1 MIWFVRNMIVAWL
14 LTVSIAS
21 AAVTVELGGNGIERE
36 NAIASVVLPSECDDW
51 SGVVAMFEDGTPILA
66 QLSAGTPRQLYLLIE
81 SLGANE
87 HRRVEIHRDNE
98 GTNRLQASRI
108 RVVDQD
114 GSFRVFVG
122 KQMVLQYNHAMIE
135 SPAGLDP
142 IYRRSGHIHPLL
154 TPSGRLV
161 TDDFCPTDHTH
172 QHGVMFAWTNC
183 SFEGR
188 KVNFWEQKNRQA
200 VVRHSATRSV
210 LAGPVF
216 AELQTTIDHI
226 DTTSGKEIPVLSEDW
241 RVRVYNIA
249 DPFVFDLRS
258 RQRCVADS
266 PLTINQYHYGGMAI
280 RGHRTWTVGNSG
292 FLTSN
297 GKFRAGGNHDRPNWC
312 DMSGRVDGGVAG
324 VTLYCHP
331 GNFRAPQSVRLHP
344 SMPYFCYAPLV
355 LGDFQ
360 ISADEPFVSNYRFV
374 THDSEVDA
382 ATANQLWAD
391 YAHPIT
397 ASIVPSP

>member
-1 MIWFVRNMIVAWL
+1 MIVTWL
-14 LTVSIAS
+14 STVSIAS
-21 AAVTVELGGNGIERE
+21 AALTVELGGNGIERQ
-36 NAIASVVLPSECDDW
+36 NGVATVVLPSECDDW
-51 SGVVAMFEDGTPILA
+51 TDVVATSADGVPVSAQISSGTPP
-66 QLSAGTPRQLYLLIE
+66 QLFLLVDR
-81 SLGANE
+81 LRANE
-87 HRRVEIHRDNE
+87 YRRVEVRPRDDQSTE
-98 GTNRLQASRI
+98 LQPSRARI
-108 RVVDQD
+108 VDQD
-114 GSFRVFVG
+114 GSFRVFVDD
-122 KQMVLQYNHAMIE
+122 QMVLQYNHAMIE
-135 SPAGLDP
+135 SPPGLDP
-142 IYRRSGHIHPLL
+142 VYRRSGHIHPLF

-161 TDDFCPTDHTH
+161 TDDFCPSDHTH

-210 LAGPVF
+210 VAGPVF
-216 AELQTTIDHI
+216 AELKTTISHI
-226 DTTSGKEIPVLSEDW
+226 DITSGKEIPVLSEDW
-241 RVRVYNIA
+241 RVRVYNVT
-249 DPFVFDLRS
+249 DHFVFDLRS
-258 RQRCVADS
+258 SQRCVADS
-266 PLTINQYHYGGMAI
+266 PLTVNQYHYGGMAI
-280 RGHRTWTVGNSG
+280 RGHRSWTARNSG

-297 GKFRAGGNHDRPNWC
+297 GKVRDGGNHDRPNWC
-312 DMSGRVDGGVAG
+312 DMSGRVDDGVGG

-360 ISADEPFVSNYRFV
+360 ISADKPFVSNYRFV
-374 THDSEVDA
+374 THDSEVDTT
-382 ATANQLWAD
+382 TANRLWAD